1 MPILA
6 TGNTFANNDQVTAAT
21 LNQAVNGATF
31 TSGAVDGATT
41 QLSGGA
47 IIVRDGGVTAPKL
60 ASSAATTD
68 KIADLAVTTGKIAN
82 AAVTAAKLE
91 SGTNGQ
97 LFIGTGSGFQ
107 KATLTAGTNVTI
119 TNGAG
124 SITIAAAG
132 GGGGGLGGTTGSTGN
147 ALLRADGTGGSTVKG
162 SPIVVDDSGNVDNVA
177 NLTASGVFNTT
188 QHYRVSGTQV
198 VGAQA
203 AAEANVSV
211 TTGGSLSGMDTLSE
225 VSVVNALNAVE
236 NKMNALLAKL
246 RTHGLIAT

>member
-68 KIADLAVTTGKIAN
+68 KIADLAVTSGKIAN
-82 AAVTAAKLE
+82 AAITAAKLE

-97 LFIGTGSGFQ
+97 LFIGNGTGFQ
-107 KATLTAGTNVTI
+107 KATLTAGSNITI
-119 TNGAG
+119 TNGGG
-124 SITIAAAG
+124 SITIAAASG
-132 GGGGGLGGTTGSTGN
+132 ALSGTTGSTAN
-147 ALLRADGTGGSTVKG
+147 ALLRADGTGGSTVKD
-162 SPIVVDDSGNVDNVA
+162 SSVLIDDSGNIDNVV

-188 QHYRVSGTQV
+188 QHYRVGGTQV

-203 AAEANVSV
+203 AAEADV
-211 TTGGSLSGMDTLSE
+211 SLSGSVLGGDTVDAIGIES
-225 VSVVNALNAVE
+225 ALNALE

-246 RTHGLIAT
+246 RTHGLIDT

>member
-82 AAVTAAKLE
+82 AAITAAKLE

-97 LFIGTGSGFQ
+97 LFIGNGTGFQ
-107 KATLTAGTNVTI
+107 KATLTAGSNITI
-119 TNGAG
+119 TNGGG
-124 SITIAAAG
+124 SITIAAASG
-132 GGGGGLGGTTGSTGN
+132 ALSGTTGSTAN
-147 ALLRADGTGGSTVKG
+147 ALLLADGTGGSTVKA
-162 SPIVVDDSGNVDNVA
+162 SSVLIDDSGNIDNVV

-211 TTGGSLSGMDTLSE
+211 TSGGSLTGMDTLSE

>member
-1 MPILA
+1 MPILT

-68 KIADLAVTTGKIAN
+68 KIADLAVTSGKIAN
-82 AAVTAAKLE
+82 AAITAAKLE

-97 LFIGTGSGFQ
+97 LFIGNGTGFQ
-107 KATLTAGTNVTI
+107 KATLTAGSNITI
-119 TNGAG
+119 TNGGG
-124 SITIAAAG
+124 SITIAAASG
-132 GGGGGLGGTTGSTGN
+132 ALSGTTGSTAN
-147 ALLRADGTGGSTVKG
+147 ALLRADGTGGSTVKA
-162 SPIVVDDSGNVDNVA
+162 SSVLIDDSGNIDNVV

-188 QHYRVSGTQV
+188 QHYRVGGTQV

-203 AAEANVSV
+203 AAEANLSL
-211 TTGGSLSGMDTLSE
+211 TSGLLGGDTLDE
-225 VSVVNALNAVE
+225 FAVVNAFQALE
-236 NKMNALLAKL
+236 NKMNALLGKL
-246 RTHGLIAT
+246 RTHGLIDT